1 MEHELLFVV
10 INAIFAPDATA
21 TWPALLPSPVGYI
34 KCADPYLKAY
44 IFLNLHSLSRA
55 MPKKTGA
62 RAKGR
67 NHKRKQ
73 ISAESAEIKEL
84 TARGDEV

>member
-1 MEHELLFVV
+1 
-10 INAIFAPDATA
+10 
-21 TWPALLPSPVGYI
+21 
-34 KCADPYLKAY
+34 
-44 IFLNLHSLSRA
+44 